1 MPESVTEV
9 YKWVVDDVI
18 QKVQEL
24 FVQEGI
30 EQYVQELLCFVALM
44 NLLGWEKPQ
53 VSLLGG
59 SVLKGR
65 GVEGVLV
72 SSQAGI
78 LAL

>member
-30 EQYVQELLCFVALM
+30 EQYVQELLCF
-44 NLLGWEKPQ
+44 
-53 VSLLGG
+53 
-59 SVLKGR
+59 
-65 GVEGVLV
+65 
-72 SSQAGI
+72 
-78 LAL
+78 LALLNLPGKNRHWLYSWGALCCKEAV